1 MRLLTARLV
10 TVYKGLAVGQQG
22 VEAMSDVQRATV
34 VTGAA
39 SGIGK
44 ATAELFAERG
54 YGVVAVDLSAEGLR
68 WTEAVDGV
76 VALAGD
82 VSQAEA
88 NEAMVALALER
99 FGRLDVAVLNAG
111 IVGSPPIEGEGAIER
126 LDAVLAVNVRGV
138 VLGIRH
144 AAPAMRASGGGAI
157 VATASTSGL
166 RADPGSWAYNASKA
180 AVINLVRAAAL
191 DYAMQGIRVNAVAPG
206 PTDTGMTRP
215 LVGRDTEP
223 VGDDPHPGAHAALRD
238 PMGAGGS
245 DLVPGLAGRFLHH
258 RRHAARRWRDQR
270 QRRPFSRRPP
280 HHHLTRPRE
289 EPLCPSETT
298 RTSPSTAW
306 TPTARPSSSRTERVH
321 VHLDDAG
328 RVADGGH
335 HELRR
340 RRWEVLDD
348 GERPAQ
354 AHPAVRDPRVA
365 VTISSP
371 GTTMGP
377 GRPSPTRARPGA
389 RRRRDQGVVLPRLA
403 ERLMSRWGGAGRR
416 VRPHARLAAP
426 GQFLPR
432 RVRSPSG
439 GG

>member
-1 MRLLTARLV
+1 
-10 TVYKGLAVGQQG
+10 
-22 VEAMSDVQRATV
+22 MSDVQRAAV

-54 YGVVAVDLSAEGLR
+54 YGVVAVDLSADGLQ

-88 NEAMVALALER
+88 NEAMVALATER

-180 AVINLVRAAAL
+180 AVINLVRAASL

-215 LVGRDTEP
+215 LVERDTNLWETIRTRVPMQRFGTPWELAEAIWFLASPAASFITGVTLPVDGGISANAGHFP
-223 VGDDPHPGAHAALRD
+223 VG
-238 PMGAGGS
+238 
-245 DLVPGLAGRFLHH
+245 
-258 RRHAARRWRDQR
+258 
-270 QRRPFSRRPP
+270 
-280 HHHLTRPRE
+280 PR
-289 EPLCPSETT
+289 TT
-298 RTSPSTAW
+298 T
-306 TPTARPSSSRTERVH
+306 
-321 VHLDDAG
+321 
-328 RVADGGH
+328 
-335 HELRR
+335 
-340 RRWEVLDD
+340 
-348 GERPAQ
+348 
-354 AHPAVRDPRVA
+354 
-365 VTISSP
+365 
-371 GTTMGP
+371 
-377 GRPSPTRARPGA
+377 
-389 RRRRDQGVVLPRLA
+389 
-403 ERLMSRWGGAGRR
+403 
-416 VRPHARLAAP
+416 
-426 GQFLPR
+426 
-432 RVRSPSG
+432 
-439 GG
+439 